1 MESLFDVT
9 TENLEL
15 KIASLRSWKRVI
27 RNKANS
33 NSKDSSNSMPVP
45 TKRLAGA
52 LILPQTLKLVI
63 NKKSNRLK
71 KTIFNHLLP
80 PLGLV
85 LNPNSIHENS

>member
-1 MESLFDVT
+1 
-9 TENLEL
+9 
-15 KIASLRSWKRVI
+15 
-27 RNKANS
+27 
-33 NSKDSSNSMPVP
+33 MPVP

-63 NKKSNRLK
+63 NKKSNQLK

-85 LNPNSIHENS
+85 LNPNSIHENSQPLKKKKKKIQKKERKTHYFDVLVIQEGVVW